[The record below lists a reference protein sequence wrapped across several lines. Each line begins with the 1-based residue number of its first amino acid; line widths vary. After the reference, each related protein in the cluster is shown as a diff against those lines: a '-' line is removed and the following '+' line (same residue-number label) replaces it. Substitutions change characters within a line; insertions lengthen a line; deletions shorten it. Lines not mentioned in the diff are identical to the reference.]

1 MKSGESRER
10 DGRRERKKEIGEKIS
25 RRRFVIE
32 REEKMLVEGKK
43 RKKRGRNGNR
53 RFSLFSINWP
63 AKPSR
68 SRFPSAHR
76 RELLLALYSSL
87 VTF

>member
-1 MKSGESRER
+1 
-10 DGRRERKKEIGEKIS
+10 
-25 RRRFVIE
+25 
-32 REEKMLVEGKK
+32 MLVEGK
-43 RKKRGRNGNR
+43 RKEEAGPGTEGNGGHH

-63 AKPSR
+63 VKPSR

>member
-1 MKSGESRER
+1 
-10 DGRRERKKEIGEKIS
+10 
-25 RRRFVIE
+25 
-32 REEKMLVEGKK
+32 MLVEGK
-43 RKKRGRNGNR
+43 RKEEEGKGKEEKNGNH

-63 AKPSR
+63 VKPSR